1 MLVEQLYDA
10 NAAANNRGTGVS
22 IEKVLESFSVIEKSL
37 YESGKCQKSDLEKA
51 SSVVEAYIE
60 ENPGSEENFLIE
72 NKFKLLVECYIMTQE
87 SKPLNEWIQR
97 GFDSFDDTP
106 TTAPATLEMPGR
118 VAIKKVLPWCSNS
131 TNKIVF
137 KDGRIFAGKRY
148 SANDIIEEA
157 PIRVIQVEDT
167 YSRPIRDL
175 TFEID
180 GEKGLYAIPF
190 GYASYYRIDESS
202 PKASYDFVYEPK
214 SGKGY
219 VVIRALTPIMKDDEI
234 TIIKDRNRFSE
245 QKYDRFRAANGLV
258 REVPVTNFRFN

>member
-1 MLVEQLYDA
+1 MFVEQLYDA
-10 NAAANNRGTGVS
+10 NVAANNRDMDVS

-37 YESGKCQKSDLEKA
+37 YESGICQKSDLERA
-51 SSVVEAYIE
+51 SSIAEAYIE
-60 ENPGSEENFLIE
+60 QNPGVEENFLIE
-72 NKFKLLVECYIMTQE
+72 SKFRLLVECYVMTQE

-106 TTAPATLEMPGR
+106 VTTPIAPEAPGR
-118 VAIKKVLPWCSNS
+118 VVIKKVLPWCSNS
-131 TNKIVF
+131 TNKIEF
-137 KDGRIFAGKRY
+137 KDGRIYAGKRY

-175 TFEID
+175 TFEVD

-190 GYASYYRIDESS
+190 GYASYYRIDELS

-219 VVIRALTPIMKDDEI
+219 VVIRALTPIMKGDEI
-234 TIIKDRNRFSE
+234 TIIKDRSRFSE
-245 QKYDRFRAANGLV
+245 QKYDRFRAANGLI

>member
-1 MLVEQLYDA
+1 MFVEQLYDA
-10 NAAANNRGTGVS
+10 NVAANNRDMDVS

-37 YESGKCQKSDLEKA
+37 YESGICQKSDLKRA
-51 SSVVEAYIE
+51 SSITEAYIE
-60 ENPGSEENFLIE
+60 QNPGAEENFLIE
-72 NKFKLLVECYIMTQE
+72 NKFRLLVECYVMTQE
-87 SKPLNEWIQR
+87 NKPLNEWIQR

-106 TTAPATLEMPGR
+106 VTTPAAPEAPGR
-118 VAIKKVLPWCSNS
+118 VVIKKVLPWCSNS
-131 TNKIVF
+131 TNKIEF
-137 KDGRIFAGKRY
+137 KDGRIYAGKRY

-175 TFEID
+175 TFEVD
-180 GEKGLYAIPF
+180 GERGLYAIPF
-190 GYASYYRIDESS
+190 GYASYYRIDELS

-219 VVIRALTPIMKDDEI
+219 VVIRALTPIMKGDEI

-245 QKYDRFRAANGLV
+245 QKYDRFRAANGLI
-258 REVPVTNFRFN
+258 REIPVTNFRFN

>member
-1 MLVEQLYDA
+1 MFVEQLYDA
-10 NAAANNRGTGVS
+10 GVADSRDTGVS
-22 IEKVLESFSVIEKSL
+22 LENVLESFAVIEKSL
-37 YESGKCQKSDLEKA
+37 YEDGKCDRRDFMKA
-51 SSVVEAYIE
+51 SMLAESFIGKTVNE
-60 ENPGSEENFLIE
+60 EERNKIE
-72 NKFKLLVECYIMTQE
+72 NKFRLLAECCGMLCE
-87 SKPLNEWIQR
+87 KPLNEWLSR
-97 GFDSFDDTP
+97 GFDTYDDEMGAESISP
-106 TTAPATLEMPGR
+106 SMPGR

-137 KDGRIFAGKRY
+137 RDGRIFAGKRY

-180 GEKGLYAIPF
+180 GERGLYAIPF

-219 VVIRALTPIMKDDEI
+219 VVIRALKPIMKDDEI
-234 TIIKDRNRFSE
+234 TIIKDRNRFEE
-245 QKYDRFRAANGLV
+245 QKYDRFRADNGRM
-258 REVPVTNFRFN
+258 REVPVSNFRFN

>member
-1 MLVEQLYDA
+1 MFVEQLYDA
-10 NAAANNRGTGVS
+10 NVAANNRDIDVS

-37 YESGKCQKSDLEKA
+37 YESGICQKSDLEHA
-51 SSVVEAYIE
+51 SSIAEAYIE
-60 ENPGSEENFLIE
+60 QNPGVEENFLIE
-72 NKFKLLVECYIMTQE
+72 SKFRLLVECYVMTQE

-106 TTAPATLEMPGR
+106 VTTSAAPEAPGR
-118 VAIKKVLPWCSNS
+118 VVIKKVLPWCSNS
-131 TNKIVF
+131 TNKIEF
-137 KDGRIFAGKRY
+137 KDGRIYAGKRY

-175 TFEID
+175 TFEVD

-190 GYASYYRIDESS
+190 GYASYYRIDELS

-219 VVIRALTPIMKDDEI
+219 VVIRALTPIMKGDEI
-234 TIIKDRNRFSE
+234 TIIKDRSRFSE
-245 QKYDRFRAANGLV
+245 QKYDRFRAANGLI

>member
-1 MLVEQLYDA
+1 MFVEQLYDA
-10 NAAANNRGTGVS
+10 NVAANNRDMDVS

-37 YESGKCQKSDLEKA
+37 YESGICQKSDLKQA
-51 SSVVEAYIE
+51 SSIAEAYIE
-60 ENPGSEENFLIE
+60 QNLGAEENFLIE
-72 NKFKLLVECYIMTQE
+72 NKFRLLVECYVMTQE
-87 SKPLNEWIQR
+87 NKPLNEWIHR

-106 TTAPATLEMPGR
+106 VTTPAAPEAPGR
-118 VAIKKVLPWCSNS
+118 VVIKKVLPWCSNS
-131 TNKIVF
+131 TNKIEF
-137 KDGRIFAGKRY
+137 KDGRIYAGKRY
-148 SANDIIEEA
+148 STNDIIEEA

-175 TFEID
+175 TFEVD
-180 GEKGLYAIPF
+180 GERGLYAIPF
-190 GYASYYRIDESS
+190 GYASYYRIDELS

-219 VVIRALTPIMKDDEI
+219 VVIRALTPIMKGDEI

-245 QKYDRFRAANGLV
+245 QKYDRFRAANGLI

>member
-1 MLVEQLYDA
+1 MFVEQLYDVD
-10 NAAANNRGTGVS
+10 AAANNRGTDIS
-22 IEKVLESFSVIEKSL
+22 LEKVLESFSVIEKSL
-37 YESGKCQKSDLEKA
+37 YESGTCQKSDLDTA
-51 SSVVEAYIE
+51 SSVTEAYIE
-60 ENPGSEENFLIE
+60 EHPDAEENFQIE
-72 NKFKLLVECYIMTQE
+72 NKFRLLVECYIMIQE

-97 GFDSFDDTP
+97 GFDSFDEEP
-106 TTAPATLEMPGR
+106 SNAPMIPELPGR

-131 TNKIVF
+131 TNKIEF
-137 KDGRIFAGKRY
+137 KNGRIYAGKRY
-148 SANDIIEEA
+148 STNDIIEEA
-157 PIRVIQVEDT
+157 PIRIIQVEDT

-175 TFEID
+175 TFEVD

-219 VVIRALTPIMKDDEI
+219 VVIRALSPIMKGDEI

-245 QKYDRFRAANGLV
+245 QKYDRFRAANGLI